1 MPEFRRYRDS
11 NGAEFTQAV
20 SPELAQ
26 SKSWKDITDDDHPAV
41 NSDGKPI
48 AAKPADRRP
57 ASKANAVKATPA
69 TAAQASANDSKG
81 A

>member
-20 SPELAQ
+20 SPELAE
-26 SKSWKDITDDDHPAV
+26 KKGWTEITDDDHPAV
-41 NSDGKPI
+41 DTNGKPLRDTPAEPKPATKT
-48 AAKPADRRP
+48 AAK
-57 ASKANAVKATPA
+57 
-69 TAAQASANDSKG
+69 TAAQAASNDTKG